1 VQFLS
6 AQDLCKDGGNM
17 KYFLDS
23 AKLDEIK
30 YAYENYGIDGVTTN
44 PKHIRLS
51 GKPFMQVVKDVAQWI
66 RQEGIEGV
74 DKFPVSFEIN
84 PHLKKWEEIVEA
96 AKEVSSYSPNYV
108 IKIPCTEQ
116 GLIAA
121 RKLEKMGI
129 HTNVTLVFSPSQAI
143 PVGKLGAKFVSP
155 FVGWKENSGDDALNY
170 ISDIIDIYRNYDFKT
185 EIIVAAV
192 RNGKQIADYA
202 AVGAD
207 IVTCGLDVYKASF
220 EHPFT
225 TYGIDVFCN
234 AWDNTA
240 KE

>member
-1 VQFLS
+1 
-6 AQDLCKDGGNM
+6 M

-30 YAYENYGIDGVTTN
+30 YAYENYKIDGVTTN
-44 PKHIRLS
+44 PKHIKLS
-51 GKPFMQVVKDVAQWI
+51 GKPFIQVVKEVAAWI
-66 RQEGIEGV
+66 KEVGIEGI

-84 PHLKKWEEIVEA
+84 PYLEKWEEIIEA

-108 IKIPCTEQ
+108 IKVPCTEQ

-121 RKLEKMGI
+121 KKLEEIGI
-129 HTNVTLVFSPSQAI
+129 RTNVTLVFSASQAI

-155 FVGWKENSGDDALNY
+155 FVGWKENSGDDATNY
-170 ISDIIDIYRNYDFKT
+170 ISDIIDIYRNYGMKT
-185 EIIVAAV
+185 EIIVAAI
-192 RNGKQIADYA
+192 RNGKQISDF
-202 AVGAD
+202 AVLGAD

-225 TYGIDVFCN
+225 TYGLGVFRD
-234 AWDNTA
+234 AWDGTT
-240 KE
+240 K

>member
-1 VQFLS
+1 
-6 AQDLCKDGGNM
+6 M

-44 PKHIRLS
+44 PKHIKLS
-51 GKPFMQVVKDVAQWI
+51 GKPFMQVVKEVAAWI
-66 RQEGIEGV
+66 REEELEGA

-84 PHLKKWEEIVEA
+84 PHLEKWEEIVEA
-96 AKEVSSYSPNYV
+96 AREVASYSPNYV

-129 HTNVTLVFSPSQAI
+129 RTNVTLVFSPSQAL
-143 PVGKLGAKFVSP
+143 PVGKLGAKFLSP
-155 FVGWKENSGDDALNY
+155 FVGWKENSGDDAINY
-170 ISDIIDIYRNYDFKT
+170 ISDIIEIYRNYDFKT

-225 TYGIDVFCN
+225 TYGIDVFRN
-234 AWDNTA
+234 AWDGTA

>member
-1 VQFLS
+1 
-6 AQDLCKDGGNM
+6 M

-30 YAYENYGIDGVTTN
+30 YAYENYCIDGVTTN
-44 PKHIRLS
+44 PKHIKLS
-51 GKPFMQVVKDVAQWI
+51 GKPFMQVVKEVAVWI
-66 RQEGIEGV
+66 REEGLEGI

-84 PHLKKWEEIVEA
+84 PHLDKWQDIVEA

-116 GLIAA
+116 GIIAA
-121 RKLEKMGI
+121 KKLEQMGI
-129 HTNVTLVFSPSQAI
+129 RTNVTLVFSPSQAI
-143 PVGKLGAKFVSP
+143 PVAKLGAKFVSP
-155 FVGWKENSGDDALNY
+155 FVGWKENSGDDGFDY
-170 ISDIIDIYRNYDFKT
+170 IADIVDIYRNYGMET

-192 RNGKQIADYA
+192 RNGKQIANFA
-202 AVGAD
+202 AIGAD

-225 TYGIDVFCN
+225 TYGIDVFRG
-234 AWDNTA
+234 AWDGTA